1 MPFRHLR
8 YALRQ
13 MLAPPTG
20 APPPVAPPL
29 AILTRILGNDGA
41 PLRPPGTTVGQL
53 RFLLEHEPQHPGL
66 EKRWLLHRIADPDQR
81 QALVDLLQRHHQ
93 IWSELPFEASDYAAC
108 WTDNGSVPRE
118 QHPWSPAFKRLSQEE
133 QGRIIDYL
141 ARRKSLYLFNRNLA
155 RNHVLQQ
162 EAAKARWLFPWDG
175 DCFLTPQAWE
185 VIRPLLDLPQL
196 SYLAV
201 PTAVVEDSQQLLAPL
216 DAPPPP
222 PPAVPQLGFAG
233 SALGSFNPDLREAA
247 GAGEDLPRRLALGV
261 PARSASGSPC
271 PWEALDAIPVT
282 DRAQLVQAG
291 WTYRLPP
298 VAVDDPV
305 PWRQT
310 IRQVARRTDMRLVSE
325 ALERQALRCWTGL
338 DGASAPSPGL
348 AAIAA
353 NARTVPPLSVADRAG
368 ALPETPARSYVNAVP
383 HWQSLAGSESALVRS
398 ILLGPPGPACG
409 DVAQHYDRARLQLMI
424 DCVCALALDGH
435 LNGDVDSLRHAH
447 RMVRAWFLDPA
458 TAMIPDGAYARL
470 SAVEVDRN
478 ALDAAIDFRDL
489 YPLLDALSLLRRA
502 GWFSLAEQQQL
513 DEWFDAFL
521 RWLAEDSETFL
532 QQHSASTACTWY
544 HLLMLAIAAYRGRR
558 NVAAQVFDNLPGLL
572 ADQFRQDGSPRSSE
586 AGAQLRHEQLFN
598 LQAWANLVVI
608 SSALGRDLLAL
619 RDSQGIGLPAAF
631 AHASRHLPE
640 KETGGIALK
649 AQDWLATMQAQMQR
663 DRELAPVPDLPP
675 LAEASSGIPP
685 FWALC
690 RSVALWS
697 DSPAAAHG
705 PMPKFSPCQTG

>member
-1 MPFRHLR
+1 MPFRLLGS
-8 YALRQ
+8 ALRQ

-20 APPPVAPPL
+20 ALPPVAPPL

-41 PLRPPGTTVGQL
+41 PLRPPGTTLGQL

-66 EKRWLLHRIADPDQR
+66 EKRWLLHRIADPGQR
-81 QALVDLLQRHHQ
+81 QALVDLLERHQQ
-93 IWSELPFEASDYAAC
+93 IWSELPFEASEYAAC

-118 QHPWSPAFKRLSQEE
+118 HHPWNPAFKGLSQEE
-133 QGRIIDYL
+133 QARVIDYL

-155 RNHVLQQ
+155 RNHLLQQ
-162 EAAKARWLFPWDG
+162 EAAEARWLFPWDG

-196 SYLAV
+196 TYLAV
-201 PTAVVEDSQQLLAPL
+201 PTAEVEDCQRLLAPL
-216 DAPPPP
+216 DAPPLD
-222 PPAVPQLGFAG
+222 PAGPQLGFASG
-233 SALGSFNPDLREAA
+233 ALGRFHPDLREGA
-247 GAGEDLPRRLALGV
+247 GAGVDLPRRLALGV
-261 PARSASGSPC
+261 PARVGIGSPC
-271 PWEALDAIPVT
+271 PWEAVDVTPVA

-298 VAVDDPV
+298 LAVDDPV
-305 PWRQT
+305 SGRQT
-310 IRQVARRTDMRLVSE
+310 IRLVARRTDMRLVSE
-325 ALERQALRCWTGL
+325 ALERQPLRCWTGL
-338 DGASAPSPGL
+338 DGASAPSL

-353 NARTVPPLSVADRAG
+353 NARTVPPLSVADRAD
-368 ALPETPARSYVNAVP
+368 ALPEAPARSYVNAVP
-383 HWQSLAGSESALVRS
+383 HWQSLAGSESALDRS
-398 ILLGPPGPACG
+398 SLLSPPGPACG
-409 DVAQHYDRARLQLMI
+409 DVALHYDRARLQLMI

-435 LNGDVDSLRHAH
+435 LHGNVDSFRHAH

-470 SAVEVDRN
+470 SAVEVDSN
-478 ALDAAIDFRDL
+478 ALDAAIDFRDF

-521 RWLAEDSETFL
+521 RWLAEDSEAFL

-572 ADQFRQDGSPRSSE
+572 ADQFRQDGSPRSGD

-619 RDSQGIGLPAAF
+619 RDSQGIGLPVAF
-631 AHASRHLPE
+631 AHASRHLPDQQ
-640 KETGGIALK
+640 TGGIALT
-649 AQDWLATMQAQMQR
+649 AQDWLATMQAQMRR
-663 DRELAPVPDLPP
+663 DRELVPAPDLPP

-690 RSVALWS
+690 RPVALWNA
-697 DSPAAAHG
+697 SPMAVHG
-705 PMPKFSPCQTG
+705 SMPQRSPRREG